1 MICKC
6 RNNNRFIG
14 HQIIRADVLV
24 DEDAD
29 FYDNL
34 SGGLESHI
42 YDSGHP
48 YGSFACTKCGAEYDV
63 LSEET

>member
-1 MICKC
+1 M
-6 RNNNRFIG
+6 
-14 HQIIRADVLV
+14 

-48 YGSFACTKCGAEYDV
+48 YDPFACTKCGAEYDV